1 MFCWVGL
8 WYCGVL
14 LFVVGIW
21 GCCGCLIW
29 FAVDVDVFALGNC
42 VVGVC
47 FVCFNIVCVFGVGSL
62 RDWLVFV
69 CCLLFVFGL

>member
-1 MFCWVGL
+1 MVLRFSVIRGGHLGL
-8 WYCGVL
+8 L
-14 LFVVGIW
+14 
-21 GCCGCLIW
+21 GCLIL

-47 FVCFNIVCVFGVGSL
+47 FVCFNIGCVFGVGSL
-62 RDWLVFV
+62 CDWLVFV